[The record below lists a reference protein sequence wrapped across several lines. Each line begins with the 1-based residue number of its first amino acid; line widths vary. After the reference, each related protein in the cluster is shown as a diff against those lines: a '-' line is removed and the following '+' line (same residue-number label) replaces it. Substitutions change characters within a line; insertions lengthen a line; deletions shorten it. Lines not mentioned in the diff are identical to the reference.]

1 MKAGNNQ
8 TIKRNLL
15 LLAVSLVVVGA
26 YLGYSASTGYNGFPL
41 DDAWI
46 HQVYARNLTQNGEW
60 AFNPGQPSGGST
72 SPLWS
77 LILAAGYLF
86 AVNPVIWAAITGW
99 ISLAGAAMLAEC
111 IIRKLNKEYSP
122 KIPWVGLFVVLEWH
136 LVWAAVSG
144 METVFFVLNLLFV
157 LWLAISS
164 PRLTWL
170 TGMLTGLAVWVRP
183 DGITMLGPVLFM
195 IIFQPASRRE
205 KWQQSLKIV
214 LGFLVIFV
222 PYLLFNL
229 HQAGTIWPSTFAAK
243 QAEYQA
249 ATTYPLFQRIG
260 SLFLPFLAGGGVALI
275 PGMIAG
281 IIYTW
286 RDRNQAAASI
296 FLWFTGYILMY
307 ALRLPVFYQ
316 HGRYMMPAMAF
327 CFLFALW
334 GTTRWMRDWSPG
346 KWTNLSRVFWMAC
359 IITVT
364 GMFLVIGANVYKT
377 DVAIIETE
385 MVQTARWLRES
396 TPKGSRL
403 AVHDIGAVGYFAER
417 EVIDLAGLVNPEVI
431 PIIRDENRLKQY
443 IDQQNVHYL
452 VTFPGWYP
460 ELVRGLEPVYQ
471 TGGTISPAAGGENM
485 AVYRW
490 K

>member
-1 MKAGNNQ
+1 MKSGNNQ
-8 TIKRNLL
+8 TYKRNLL
-15 LLAVSLVVVGA
+15 LIAVSLVVIGA
-26 YLGYSASTGYNGFPL
+26 YLGYSALNGYNGFPL

-46 HQVYARNLTQNGEW
+46 HQVYARSLVQRGEW

-77 LILAAGYLF
+77 ILLAVGYLF
-86 AVNPVIWAAITGW
+86 AANPVLWAATLGW
-99 ISLAGAAMLAEC
+99 VSLAGAAILAEN
-111 IIRKLNKEYSP
+111 IVRKLNNEYSP
-122 KIPWVGLFVVLEWH
+122 KVPWVGLFVVLEWH

-144 METVFFVLNLLFV
+144 METAFYVLNLLLIF
-157 LWLAISS
+157 WFATES
-164 PRLTWL
+164 PRFAWF
-170 TGMLTGLAVWVRP
+170 TGVLTGLAVWVRP
-183 DGITMLGPVLFM
+183 DGISMLGPVVFLVLFR
-195 IIFQPASRRE
+195 PASQCE
-205 KWQQSLKIV
+205 KWQQSWKII
-214 LGFLVIFV
+214 LGFLVVFI

-229 HQAGTIWPSTFAAK
+229 HQAGTVWPSTFAAK

-249 ATTYPLFQRIG
+249 ATTYPLIQRIG

-281 IIYTW
+281 VIYTW
-286 RDRNQAAASI
+286 RDRNPAAASI

-327 CFLFALW
+327 YFLFALW

-346 KWTNLSRVFWMAC
+346 KRTNLSRVFWMAC
-359 IITVT
+359 ILTVT
-364 GMFLVIGANVYKT
+364 VLFLVIGANVYKT

-385 MVQTARWLRES
+385 MVQTAHWLREN
-396 TPKGSRL
+396 TPTSSRL
-403 AVHDIGAVGYFAER
+403 AVHDIGAIGYYTER

-443 IDQQNVHYL
+443 IDQQNVQYL
-452 VTFPGWYP
+452 VTFPEWYT
-460 ELVRGLEPVYQ
+460 ELTNGLEPVYQ

-485 AVYRW
+485 AVYQW